1 MSKKSLIKVTVAILL
16 LVVVLTAAAA
26 AFRMRKSTT
35 TTDYYTAV
43 VVEGPLAKTVNA
55 TGVVQTVVT
64 VPVGS
69 QVSGQ
74 VQELF
79 ADFNSVVKRGQLL
92 AKLDPR
98 NLESAVTN
106 AKAQLASAQARLRS
120 AEAAVRTDAA
130 NVNSSKASLAGA
142 RVARDN
148 AKQQL
153 DRASQLNQK
162 GLQAKNEY
170 ETAQANYDSAVA
182 RYEQAVAAL
191 EQVNAQNAST
201 EAGIA
206 QARAGLQQA
215 EAELDR
221 TQVNL
226 EYANIF
232 SPVDGIVISRDVDVG
247 QTIAASMSAPTL
259 FSIATDLSEMQV
271 KASVDEADI
280 GSISEDAK
288 VTFTVDSYP
297 NTIFNGRIA
306 EIRLN
311 PQTVQ
316 NVVTYSVILSI
327 QNKELRLK
335 PGMTASI
342 KIVVAERDK
351 VLKLPNSALRY
362 HLPGTPAPSFSDTM
376 ATEDAAKAIARAGA
390 GVSLPQ
396 APGQR
401 WNPIEKLRFA
411 TIDRNPQHEGTA
423 FILGPDK
430 KPLEKKLMLGITDGA
445 MTELISGDLK
455 AGDEVIVGDGTQP
468 DTQNQVNVQRGQG
481 QPQQQQQ
488 RGQRQ

>member
-1 MSKKSLIKVTVAILL
+1 MKKKTLIKL
-16 LVVVLTAAAA
+16 LVLVFLVLGVVVAGA
-26 AFRMRKSTT
+26 AFRLRRAANATT
-35 TTDYYTAV
+35 EYFTAPV
-43 VVEGPLAKTVNA
+43 ALGPLKRVINA

-98 NLESAVTN
+98 NLESAVAN
-106 AKAQLASAQARLRS
+106 SRAQLAAAQARVRS
-120 AEAAVRTDAA
+120 AEAETKTHAA
-130 NVNSSKASLAGA
+130 NLNSSRANLEGM

-148 AKQQL
+148 AKLQL
-153 DRASQLNQK
+153 DRATELSQK
-162 GLQAKNEY
+162 GLQARNDLDTSK
-170 ETAQANYDSAVA
+170 ANYDSAVA
-182 RYEQAVAAL
+182 RYQQAAASL
-191 EQVNAQNAST
+191 EQVEAQSAST
-201 EAGIA
+201 EAQIA
-206 QARAGLQQA
+206 QARAGLQQS
-215 EAELDR
+215 EADLER
-221 TQVNL
+221 TVVNL

-232 SPVDGIVISRDVDVG
+232 SPVDGVVISRDVDVG

-288 VTFTVDSYP
+288 VMFTVDSYP
-297 NTIFNGRIA
+297 NTPFDGKIA

-342 KIVVAERDK
+342 RITVDERDN
-351 VLKLPNSALRY
+351 VLKVPNSALRY
-362 HLPGTPAPSFSDTM
+362 HLPGTPAPSFGEVAAS
-376 ATEDAAKAIARAGA
+376 ADAGKAIARPGA

-401 WNPIEKLRFA
+401 WNPVEKLRFA
-411 TIDRNPQHEGTA
+411 TLDRNQRREA
-423 FILGPDK
+423 SVWILGPDK
-430 KPLEKKLMLGITDGA
+430 KPVEKKVTVGITDGA
-445 MTELISGDLK
+445 MTELVESDLK
-455 AGDEVIVGDGTQP
+455 ENEEVIVGDGTQE
-468 DTQNQVNVQRGQG
+468 DTQINVQRGGPQG
-481 QPQQQQQ
+481 GGPN
-488 RGQRQ
+488 RGGN

>member
-1 MSKKSLIKVTVAILL
+1 MTKRTLFKITIPIILIILVATV
-16 LVVVLTAAAA
+16 AA
-26 AFRMRKSTT
+26 AFLTRKSTA
-35 TTDYYTAV
+35 TTDYFTAV
-43 VVEGPLAKTVNA
+43 VAEGPLAKTINA

-106 AKAQLASAQARLRS
+106 ARAQLASAQARLRS
-120 AEAAVRTDAA
+120 AEAEVRTHLASY
-130 NVNSSKASLAGA
+130 NSSKASLAGA
-142 RVARDN
+142 RVGRDN
-148 AKQQL
+148 AKLQL

-162 GLQAKNEY
+162 GLQAKNDF
-170 ETAQANYDSAVA
+170 ETAQANYDTAVA

-191 EQVNAQNAST
+191 DQIDAQKAST

-206 QARAGLQQA
+206 QAKAGLQQA

-288 VTFTVDSYP
+288 VTFAVDSYP
-297 NTIFNGRIA
+297 NTIFNGKIA

-342 KIVVAERDK
+342 KIIVAERDK
-351 VLKLPNSALRY
+351 VLKIPNSALRY
-362 HLPGTPAPSFSDTM
+362 HLPGTPAPSFADIM
-376 ATEDAAKAIARAGA
+376 ATENAENAIARPGG

-401 WNPIEKLRFA
+401 WNPVEKLRFA
-411 TIDRNPQHEGTA
+411 TIDRNPQHEGSV
-423 FILGPDK
+423 FVLGPDK
-430 KPLEKKLMLGITDGA
+430 KPVAKKLMLGITDGA

-455 AGDEVIVGDGTQP
+455 AGSEVIVGDGTQA
-468 DTQNQVNVQRGQG
+468 DSQNQVNVQRGQG
-481 QPQQQQQ
+481 QQQQ
-488 RGQRQ
+488 RGQR